1 MNCCTNLAGS
11 LGCIGFKRAIDFL
24 RSISYIT
31 ETASYSTIAYRFHKS
46 RSGRCYF
53 LISLFCF
60 LLDGVFRLLYY
71 LLWMGHCILHP
82 FSSRFYSTDDC
93 FYSFLCCTLNP
104 APQGMSC
111 RITVI
116 QRIIGRIII
125 AVSGQW
131 IYYYFNNTLEDIY
144 KQWVQ
149 HRAETQIVSQKTIE
163 EDDMT
168 FSHPHRVL
176 SIRVLRLFRWSQ
188 PCPTYGMDLFA
199 RSVLQRLYSLKSEV
213 MAGLSH
219 SAFPFVSGCLFIQFS
234 ICMRLV

>member
-11 LGCIGFKRAIDFL
+11 FGCIGFKRAIDFL

-31 ETASYSTIAYRFHKS
+31 ETASYSAIAYRFHKS

-60 LLDGVFRLLYY
+60 FLDGVFCLLDY

-93 FYSFLCCTLNP
+93 FYSFLRCINNRFYNFLCCFCNCFYSFLCCTLNP

-111 RITVI
+111 RIIIVY
-116 QRIIGRIII
+116 RIIGCICI

-131 IYYYFNNTLEDIY
+131 IFCRSKVTIFSCKGSVLC
-144 KQWVQ
+144 V
-149 HRAETQIVSQKTIE
+149 IVS
-163 EDDMT
+163 
-168 FSHPHRVL
+168 
-176 SIRVLRLFRWSQ
+176 
-188 PCPTYGMDLFA
+188 CP
-199 RSVLQRLYSLKSEV
+199 QILKSCFYIC
-213 MAGLSH
+213 GL
-219 SAFPFVSGCLFIQFS
+219 PVVTVIIDS
-234 ICMRLV
+234 ICCS